1 MRLLKMLLLAL
12 LCQNV
17 ALAQTNPTQTIRG
30 TVLDKN
36 IQTPLGGASIILA
49 GSEPLT
55 GTVADSNGVF
65 RLDNVPV
72 GRQELK
78 ISYLGYKDIYLPGI
92 LVSSG
97 KETVLTILM
106 EEEII
111 ETQAVEIKVKKE
123 KGTPN
128 NSLIVTSVTN
138 LRTEEIN
145 RFAGSRQDPSRMAS
159 NYAGVA
165 GGGDQRNDIIVR
177 GNSPLGVL
185 WRLEGVDIPNPNHF
199 TFTGNTGGAFSVL
212 NNNLLASSDFLSG
225 AFPAEY
231 GNKTAAVFDVKLRKG
246 NNEKRENTVQ
256 VGLNGLEYTTEGP
269 FSKKYAGSY
278 IASYRFFSFSA
289 LNKLG
294 VSIGANGIPQ
304 YQDVSFKINL
314 PAGKAGI
321 FTIWGIGGKSIID
334 LKEIEDT
341 TGTIKTNPVVR
352 EEDNFESSMYALGI
366 SNTFI
371 FNEKTTGRLILSTSG
386 SRLRLLSTEFHRDQT
401 SIMNYQHNNLEGQ
414 HLVNYTLTHKFNP
427 RHLVKGGL
435 IYRSIFNDILE
446 KYYEE
451 SDSVY
456 RMGLDQRAQASL
468 LQSFVHWN
476 YRVTEKLTL
485 NSGLYYQLFTLNKTW
500 ALEPRFSASYLLNEN
515 QRISFAAGLH
525 SQTHNLFIYQ
535 YQFYQQNTDSYT
547 QPNKNLDLLRSLHL
561 VTGYNRNIQKNLRFK
576 AEAYYQHMYNV
587 PVSIAHSP
595 WSGTYSSLNTGASYD
610 FYTAD
615 STVNAGKGKNY
626 GLELTLERSFNKDYY
641 FLSNVSLLNSKYTG
655 GDGVQRNSAFN
666 IGHVVNLLAGKEFH
680 LDDQSRKVISV
691 DIKLT
696 HSGGRRIIGIDKE
709 ASINEGHAVYDYA
722 HAYDTKLKDY
732 FRTDLKITYNVNRE
746 KATHNFFIAA
756 DNLLNTKNILTQYWD
771 NVKKEVANE
780 YQLGIFPYLG
790 YRVQF

>member
-1 MRLLKMLLLAL
+1 
-12 LCQNV
+12 
-17 ALAQTNPTQTIRG
+17 
-30 TVLDKN
+30 
-36 IQTPLGGASIILA
+36 
-49 GSEPLT
+49 
-55 GTVADSNGVF
+55 
-65 RLDNVPV
+65 
-72 GRQELK
+72 
-78 ISYLGYKDIYLPGI
+78 
-92 LVSSG
+92 
-97 KETVLTILM
+97 M

-111 ETQAVEIKVKKE
+111 EAQAIEIKAKKE
-123 KGTPN
+123 KGIAN
-128 NSLIVTSVTN
+128 NSLIVSSVTN
-138 LRTEEIN
+138 MRTEEIN

-212 NNNLLASSDFLSG
+212 NNNMLANSDFLSG

-256 VGLNGLEYTTEGP
+256 IGLNGLEYTTEGP
-269 FSKKYAGSY
+269 FSKKYSGSY

-304 YQDVSFKINL
+304 YQDISFKINL
-314 PAGKAGI
+314 PTGKAGI

-341 TGTIKTNPVVR
+341 TLTIKTNPVVR
-352 EEDNFESSMYALGI
+352 EEDNFESDMYALGV

-371 FNEKTTGRLILSTSG
+371 FNEKTTGKLILSSSG
-386 SRLRLLSTEFHRDQT
+386 SRLKLKSTEFYKDQS

-414 HLVNYTLTHKFNP
+414 NLINYTLTHKFNP
-427 RHLVKGGL
+427 RHLLKGGV
-435 IYRSIFNDILE
+435 ICRSIFNNILE
-446 KYYEE
+446 KYYVEE
-451 SDSVY
+451 DSVY
-456 RMGLDQRAQASL
+456 RTGLDQKAQAGL
-468 LQSFVHWN
+468 IQSFVHWN
-476 YRVTEKLTL
+476 FRLTEKLTL
-485 NSGLYYQLFTLNKTW
+485 NSGLYYQLFTLNKTY
-500 ALEPRFSASYLLNEN
+500 ALEPRFSASYLLKEN
-515 QRISFAAGLH
+515 QRLSFAAGLH

-535 YQFYQQNTDSYT
+535 YRFYQESTNTYT

-561 VTGYNRNIQKNLRFK
+561 VTGYNRTFQNNLRFK
-576 AEAYYQHMYNV
+576 AEAYYQYMYNV
-587 PVSIAHSP
+587 PVSIAKGIP
-595 WSGTYSSLNTGASYD
+595 AGTYSTINTGASYD

-615 STVNAGKGKNY
+615 STVNKGNGKNY
-626 GLELTLERSFNKDYY
+626 GVELTLERSFNKNYY
-641 FLSNVSLLNSKYTG
+641 FLSNVSLLSSKYTG
-655 GDGVQRNSAFN
+655 GDGIQRNSAFN
-666 IGHVVNLLAGKEFH
+666 IGHVVNVLGGKEFH
-680 LDDQSRKVISV
+680 LDDQNRKVISV

-696 HSGGRRIIGIDKE
+696 HSGGRRIIGVDRQ
-709 ASINEGHAVYDYA
+709 ASINEGHTVRDYA
-722 HAYDTKLKDY
+722 HAYDLKLKDY

-756 DNLLNTKNILTQYWD
+756 DNVFNTQNILTQYWD